1 LSGITVRA
9 TIDAML
15 ANVKRRLTAVYRSLT
30 RTGEEQPLHKVALA
44 VVLLLDVFILI
55 SIFDGLEVHSQ
66 QLASPSERIPQL
78 CREMVIDRAWSP
90 AARLDR
96 LAAAVAERRSVYRN
110 PERREPE
117 TLPACARVLGPIQA
131 IAAKD
136 ELGELLETR
145 QRLTS
150 DLRDAETALA
160 REKGAYDTHLL
171 ESLAKPATQRTE
183 VEAILANVQLR
194 TTAIE
199 AAHARLAE
207 LDARLEGSREV
218 ASLWAALDAGGA
230 GEAASLAAELR
241 ELERW
246 YEVKRLGMQLLFL
259 LPLLAAFAT
268 WHAAS
273 ARRGRGLQALVS
285 SHLVVVASIPLV
297 FRIADAVY
305 EVIPKRLLKRLIDL
319 LVSLKL
325 VALWQYLVIAVAV
338 AAALLTVYAIQ
349 RWLFS
354 RERLIERRIAKEQCQ
369 RCGKRL
375 PGGARACPFCGY
387 GQTRACPS
395 CGGATPVHAPFCSA
409 CGAAGG

>member
-1 LSGITVRA
+1 
-9 TIDAML
+9 ML
-15 ANVKRRLTAVYRSLT
+15 ANVKRRLMPLYRSLT

-55 SIFDGLEVHSQ
+55 SIFDGLDVHTR
-66 QLASPSERIPQL
+66 QLASPAERIPQL
-78 CREMVIDRAWSP
+78 CREIVIDRAWSREV
-90 AARLDR
+90 RLDR
-96 LAAAVAERRSVYRN
+96 LAATVVERRSVYRD
-110 PERREPE
+110 PDRREPE
-117 TLPACARVLGPIQA
+117 TVPSCARVLGPIQA
-131 IAAKD
+131 IAA
-136 ELGELLETR
+136 EESLGELLQKR
-145 QRLTS
+145 QQLTS

-171 ESLAKPATQRTE
+171 ESLAKPGIQRTD

-199 AAHARLAE
+199 AARARLAE
-207 LDARLEGSREV
+207 IDARLDGARPV
-218 ASLWAALDAGGA
+218 ASLWAALDAMGS

-241 ELERW
+241 EQERW

-268 WHAAS
+268 WHAKS

-285 SHLVVVASIPLV
+285 SHLVVVASIPLI

-305 EVIPKRLLKRLIDL
+305 EIIPKRLLKRLMEL

-325 VALWQYLVIAVAV
+325 VALWQYLVIAVSI
-338 AAALLTVYAIQ
+338 AAALVTVFAIQ

-354 RERLIERRIAKEQCQ
+354 RERLLERRIAKEQCQ

-375 PGGARACPFCGY
+375 PAGARACPFCGY
-387 GQTRACPS
+387 GQRRACSS
-395 CGGATPVHAPFCSA
+395 CGGSTPVHAPFCSE
-409 CGAAGG
+409 CGAATTPGGLPDASGGA